1 MTIWTPVLPQ
11 NDTPI
16 YRRIADQLE
25 RDVSHGVLLPGSRL
39 PTHRQLAHRL
49 GVTVVTVTRAY
60 SEAHHRGLIESAVGR
75 GSFVRAT
82 RRKAGPAAEIDFAM
96 NVVAGEFTLGAP
108 LSERIAAVLAT
119 PYNVGAGT
127 ERHRSAGV
135 AWMADARPDAAAS
148 RIIVTSGAQQGIF
161 LSLAALTKPGDTI
174 LCEALTY
181 HGVKA
186 AAALLHLRTE
196 PVETDRWGLVPEALG
211 KALRKRN
218 APKVLYMLPTL
229 QNPTGALMPEK
240 RRREIAALADKHG
253 VTIVEDDVYRF
264 LTTDAPRAV
273 TSHVPERGIYIA
285 GVGKCLAPA
294 LRTGY
299 VLAPETLV
307 PRIQQALAATSFFA
321 SPFGAEIAAT
331 AIEDGSAARAAAQKR
346 EVIAVRR
353 RIATRVLGRLAGQA
367 DAQSPHLFLELP
379 PHWTAEGFA
388 AEARQRRVKVTPAS
402 LFATGPDSPSA
413 VRLCLGG
420 PPTAAET
427 ETGLNVLSSLLERD
441 DRDTA
446 TLV

>member
-1 MTIWTPVLPQ
+1 MTIWIPVLPQ

-25 RDVSHGVLLPGSRL
+25 RDVSRGVLLPGSRL
-39 PTHRQLAHRL
+39 PTHRELAQKL

-60 SEAHHRGLIESAVGR
+60 SEASHRGLIESAVGR
-75 GSFVRAT
+75 GSFVRPTRTKAAIAT
-82 RRKAGPAAEIDFAM
+82 EIDFAM
-96 NVVAGEFTLGAP
+96 NVVAGDFTLGAP
-108 LSERIAAVLAT
+108 LADRIAAVLST

-127 ERHRSAGV
+127 ERHRSAGAAWV
-135 AWMADARPDAAAS
+135 ADGRPDAAAS
-148 RIIVTSGAQQGIF
+148 RIIVTSGAQQGILLAF
-161 LSLAALTKPGDTI
+161 AALTKPGDAI

-181 HGVKA
+181 HGAKA
-186 AAALLHLRTE
+186 AAAMLHLRVE
-196 PVETDRWGLVPEALG
+196 PVAIDRWGLDPEALG

-229 QNPTGALMPEK
+229 QNPTGTLMPDK

-264 LTTDAPRAV
+264 LTVNAPKAV
-273 TSHVPERGIYIA
+273 TSYVPERGIYIA

-299 VLAPETLV
+299 LLAPPALV
-307 PRIQQALAATSFFA
+307 PRIQQALAASSLFA

-346 EVIAVRR
+346 EAIAVRR

-367 DAQSPHLFLELP
+367 DPQSPHLFLELP
-379 PHWTAEGFA
+379 PHWSADAFA
-388 AEARQRRVKVTPAS
+388 AEARQRRVHVTNAE
-402 LFATGPDSPSA
+402 LFATGPDSPAA
-413 VRLCLGG
+413 VRLCLGA
-420 PPTAAET
+420 PPTAAEV

-441 DRDTA
+441 DRHTA
-446 TLV
+446 TVV

>member
-25 RDVSHGVLLPGSRL
+25 RDVTRGVLLPGSRL

-75 GSFVRAT
+75 GSFVRPTRNRASVAT
-82 RRKAGPAAEIDFAM
+82 EIDFAT
-96 NVVAGEFTLGAP
+96 NVVAGDFALGSP
-108 LSERIAAVLAT
+108 LADRIAAVLAT
-119 PYNVGAGT
+119 PYNVGEGT
-127 ERHRSAGV
+127 ERHRSAGA
-135 AWMADARPDAAAS
+135 AWMADARPDAVAS
-148 RIIVTSGAQQGIF
+148 RIIVTSGAQQAIL
-161 LSLAALTKPGDTI
+161 LSFAALTKPGDAI

-181 HGVKA
+181 HGAKA
-186 AAALLHLRTE
+186 AAALLNLRTE
-196 PVETDRWGLVPEALG
+196 AVETDRWGIVPEALG

-229 QNPTGALMPEK
+229 QNPTGTLMPEK
-240 RRREIAALADKHG
+240 RRREIAALAEKHG
-253 VTIVEDDVYRF
+253 VTIIEDDVYRF
-264 LTTDAPRAV
+264 LTKDAPPAV
-273 TSHVPERGIYIA
+273 TFHAPERGLYIA

-299 VLAPETLV
+299 LLAPESLV
-307 PRIQQALAATSFFA
+307 PRLQQALAAASLFA
-321 SPFGAEIAAT
+321 SPLGAEIAAT

-346 EVIAVRR
+346 DAIAVRR
-353 RIATRVLGRLAGQA
+353 RIATRVLGRLAGHG
-367 DAQSPHLFLELP
+367 DPQSPHLLLELP
-379 PHWTAEGFA
+379 PHWSAEGFA
-388 AEARQRRVKVTPAS
+388 AEARQRRVKVTAAAT
-402 LFATGPDSPSA
+402 FATGPSSPSA

-420 PPTAAET
+420 PSTAAQV
-427 ETGLNVLSSLLERD
+427 ETGLNILSSLLERD

-446 TLV
+446 TVV

>member
-82 RRKAGPAAEIDFAM
+82 RKKAAVATEIDFAT
-96 NVVAGEFTLGAP
+96 NVVAGDFTLGAP
-108 LSERIAAVLAT
+108 LTERIAAVLTT

-135 AWMADARPDAAAS
+135 AWMADARPDATAS

-161 LSLAALTKPGDTI
+161 LSFAALTKPGDTI

-181 HGVKA
+181 HGAKA
-186 AAALLHLRTE
+186 AASLLNLRTE

-218 APKVLYMLPTL
+218 APKVLYILPTL
-229 QNPTGALMPEK
+229 QNPTGALIPEK
-240 RRREIAALADKHG
+240 RRREIAALAEKHG

-273 TSHVPERGIYIA
+273 TSHVPDRGIYIA

-299 VLAPETLV
+299 VLAPEALV

-353 RIATRVLGRLAGQA
+353 RIATRVLGRLAGHA
-367 DAQSPHLFLELP
+367 DVQSPHLFVELP
-379 PHWTAEGFA
+379 PHWTADAFA

-402 LFATGPDSPSA
+402 LFATGTSSPSA

-420 PPTAAET
+420 PATAAET

-441 DRDTA
+441 DRDNDM
-446 TLV
+446 LV

>member
-25 RDVSHGVLLPGSRL
+25 RDVSRGVLLPGSRL

-75 GSFVRAT
+75 GSFVRPT
-82 RRKAGPAAEIDFAM
+82 RRKAAVATEIDFAT
-96 NVVAGEFTLGAP
+96 NIVAGDFALGSP
-108 LSERIAAVLAT
+108 LADRIAAVLAT
-119 PYNVGAGT
+119 PYNVGEGS
-127 ERHRSAGV
+127 ERHRSAG
-135 AWMADARPDAAAS
+135 ATWMADARPDAAAS
-148 RIIVTSGAQQGIF
+148 RIIVTSGAQQAILLAF
-161 LSLAALTKPGDTI
+161 AALTKPGDAI
-174 LCEALTY
+174 LCESLTY
-181 HGVKA
+181 HGAKA

-211 KALRKRN
+211 KALRRRN

-229 QNPTGALMPEK
+229 QNPTGTLMPEK
-240 RRREIAALADKHG
+240 RRREIAALTEKHG

-264 LTTDAPRAV
+264 LTRDAPRAV
-273 TSHVPERGIYIA
+273 TFHAPERGLYIA

-299 VLAPETLV
+299 LLAPEALV
-307 PRIQQALAATSFFA
+307 PRIQQALAAASLFA
-321 SPFGAEIAAT
+321 SPLGAEIAAT

-346 EVIAVRR
+346 DAIAVRR

-367 DAQSPHLFLELP
+367 DPQSPHLFVELP
-379 PHWTAEGFA
+379 PHWTAGAFA
-388 AEARQRRVKVTPAS
+388 AEARQRRVKVTTAAT
-402 LFATGPDSPSA
+402 FATGASSPSA

-420 PPTAAET
+420 PATAAEV

-446 TLV
+446 TVV

>member
-25 RDVSHGVLLPGSRL
+25 HDVARGVLLPGSRL

-75 GSFVRAT
+75 GSFVRAARTKAAVT
-82 RRKAGPAAEIDFAM
+82 RDIDFAM
-96 NVVAGEFTLGAP
+96 NVVAGDFALGDA
-108 LSERIAAVLAT
+108 LAERLATVLAT
-119 PYNVGAGT
+119 PYNVGAGS
-127 ERHRSAGV
+127 ERHRSAG
-135 AWMADARPDAAAS
+135 ATWIADARPDAAAS
-148 RIIVTSGAQQGIF
+148 RIVVTTGAQQAIF
-161 LSLAALTKPGDTI
+161 LAFAALTKPGDTI

-181 HGVKA
+181 HGA
-186 AAALLHLRTE
+186 RSAAALLHVDTE
-196 PVETDRWGLVPEALG
+196 PVETDRWGLVPDALA
-211 KALRKRN
+211 KALRKRS
-218 APKVLYMLPTL
+218 APKVLYLLPTL
-229 QNPTGALMPEK
+229 QNPTGSVMPEK
-240 RRREIAALADKHG
+240 RRREIAALAEKHG

-273 TSHVPERGIYIA
+273 TSHVPERGVYIA

-299 VLAPETLV
+299 LLAPDALL
-307 PRIQQALAATSFFA
+307 PRIQQALAASSLFA

-353 RIATRVLGRLAGQA
+353 RIATRVLGRLAGHA
-367 DAQSPHLFLELP
+367 DAQSPHLFVELP
-379 PHWTAEGFA
+379 APWSAESFA
-388 AEARQRRVKVTPAS
+388 GEARQRRVKVTAAGA
-402 LFATGPDSPSA
+402 FATGSSAPDA
-413 VRLCLGG
+413 VRVSIGA
-420 PPTAAET
+420 PATAAEV
-427 ETGLNVLSSLLERD
+427 ETGLNVLLSLLEREEPEN
-441 DRDTA
+441 DT
-446 TLV
+446 VV